1 MAATRAQ
8 HFRTDE
14 RGAVAI
20 LFGLMIMVCCMSAGL
35 AIDYAR
41 ILMARNTLLDAA
53 DAAGLATARA
63 MVDGKLTTTEAQA
76 IGQAYFAENAK
87 GLSKTHTPV
96 PVPTI
101 TADASAKTVTVTA
114 QATVQMTLMAVAG
127 FKTVNV
133 PTSSTVAF
141 DGKDLEVGMALDITG
156 SMNDVP
162 PGGGPRKIDGLKTA
176 FKSFAE
182 TLIPAPPQIG
192 RKIRIGVQPFSA
204 SVNLGK
210 YAAAASNSRSKDG
223 CVTERKTPS
232 YSDNTPTVGGYFQVS
247 ADGTANIDPTE
258 GGVGDNRYFCPA
270 PAVMPLSD
278 NRDALVARVNT
289 FNAGGYTAGHL
300 GVQWGWNL
308 IAEDYASFWGASSA
322 PAPYADTQGPKPK
335 LIKAM
340 ILMTDGI
347 FNTAYHPDIAR
358 KQALAMCANMKAK
371 GIRVF
376 TIGFGLGNTG
386 SEIEAKKTLAACASD
401 PTYFVDASNTADL
414 DAALQSFATVLN
426 KLRIAS

>member
-1 MAATRAQ
+1 MATSRAKT
-8 HFRTDE
+8 FATDE

-20 LFGLMIMVCCMSAGL
+20 LFGLMIMVCCMMAGL
-35 AIDYAR
+35 AVDYAR

-63 MVDGKLTTTEAQA
+63 MVDGKLTTSEAQA
-76 IGQAYFAENAK
+76 IGQAYFKENSK
-87 GLSKTHTPV
+87 SLSKTNTAIPV
-96 PVPTI
+96 PSI
-101 TADASAKTVTVTA
+101 TADVNAKTVTVSA
-114 QATVQMTLMAVAG
+114 QITVPMTLMAVGG
-127 FKTVNV
+127 FKTVIV
-133 PTSSTVAF
+133 PMTSTVAF
-141 DGKDLEVGMALDITG
+141 DAKDLEVGMALDITG
-156 SMNDVP
+156 SMTEVP

-182 TLIPAPPQIG
+182 TLIPDHPQPG
-192 RKIRIGVQPFSA
+192 RKVRIGVQPFSA

-210 YAAAASNSRSKDG
+210 YAKSASNGRSQDD

-232 YSDNTPTVGGYFQVS
+232 YSDSSPVVGGYFDVA

-258 GGVGDNRYFCPA
+258 GGVGTNRYFCPS
-270 PAVMPLSD
+270 PAVMPLTD
-278 NRDALVARVNT
+278 NRDALINQVNT
-289 FNAGGYTAGHL
+289 FSAGGYTAGHL

-308 IAEDYASFWGASSA
+308 IAEDYASFWGGSSA
-322 PAPYADTQGPKPK
+322 PAPYADTQGSKPK

-371 GIRVF
+371 GVRVF

-401 PTYFVDASNTADL
+401 PNYFVDASNTAQL
-414 DAALQSFATVLN
+414 DAALQSFASVLN
-426 KLRIAS
+426 KLRLTN